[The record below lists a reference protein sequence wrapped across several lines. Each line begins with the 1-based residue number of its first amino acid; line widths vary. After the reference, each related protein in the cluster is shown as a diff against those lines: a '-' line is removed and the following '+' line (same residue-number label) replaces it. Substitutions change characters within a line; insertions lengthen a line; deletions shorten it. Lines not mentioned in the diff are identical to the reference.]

1 MDGNRPSDVLSPEC
15 PSRQVLRHLTSTW
28 GVLVLIVLLKGEH
41 RFSAL
46 KRRVGGVSERM
57 LAQTLQQLEG
67 DGMVLR
73 VAHPVVPPHVVY
85 SLTDLGQGAALRVQ
99 ALVGWLESALDDRAI
114 ASGDGKIGQI
124 CQV

>member
-114 ASGDGKIGQI
+114 ASGDGKIDQI
-124 CQV
+124 CQI

>member
-1 MDGNRPSDVLSPEC
+1 MDGNRPSDVWSPEC

-114 ASGDGKIGQI
+114 ASDDGKIGRI

>member
-1 MDGNRPSDVLSPEC
+1 MDGTRLSDVLSPDC

-28 GVLVLIVLLKGEH
+28 GVLVLIVLLQGEH

-57 LAQTLQQLEG
+57 LAQTLQQLEA

-85 SLTDLGQGAALRVQ
+85 SLTGLGQGAAERVQ
-99 ALVGWLESALDDRAI
+99 ALVGWLESALDDQVI
-114 ASGDGKIGQI
+114 ASGGGKSGLI
-124 CQV
+124 CRI

>member
-1 MDGNRPSDVLSPEC
+1 MDGNRPSDVLSSEC

-114 ASGDGKIGQI
+114 ASGDGKIGRI

>member
-114 ASGDGKIGQI
+114 ASDDGKIGRI

>member
-85 SLTDLGQGAALRVQ
+85 SLTDLGQGAALRVL

>member
-1 MDGNRPSDVLSPEC
+1 MDGNWPSDVLSPEC

-114 ASGDGKIGQI
+114 ASGDGKIGRI

>member
-57 LAQTLQQLEG
+57 VAQTLQQLEG

-114 ASGDGKIGQI
+114 ASDDGKIGRI

>member
-114 ASGDGKIGQI
+114 ASGDGKIGRI

>member
-1 MDGNRPSDVLSPEC
+1 MDGTRLSDVLSPDC

-28 GVLVLIVLLKGEH
+28 GVLVLIVLLQGEH

-57 LAQTLQQLEG
+57 LAQTLQQLEA

-85 SLTDLGQGAALRVQ
+85 SLTDLGQGAAERVQ

-114 ASGDGKIGQI
+114 ASGDGNSGRI

>member
-73 VAHPVVPPHVVY
+73 VAHSVVPPHVVY

-114 ASGDGKIGQI
+114 ASGDGKIGRI
-124 CQV
+124 F

>member
-1 MDGNRPSDVLSPEC
+1 MDGTRLSDVLSPDC

-28 GVLVLIVLLKGEH
+28 GVLVLIVLLQGEH

-57 LAQTLQQLEG
+57 LAQTLQQLEA

-85 SLTDLGQGAALRVQ
+85 SLTDLGQGAAERVQ
-99 ALVGWLESALDDRAI
+99 ALVGWLESTLVDRAI
-114 ASGDGKIGQI
+114 ASGDGKSGRI

>member
-114 ASGDGKIGQI
+114 ASGDGKIGRI
-124 CQV
+124 F

>member
-124 CQV
+124 CQI

>member
-99 ALVGWLESALDDRAI
+99 ALVGWLELALDDRAI
-114 ASGDGKIGQI
+114 ASGDGKIGRI

>member
-99 ALVGWLESALDDRAI
+99 ALVGWLELALDDRAI

>member
-114 ASGDGKIGQI
+114 ASDDGKIGQI

>member
-1 MDGNRPSDVLSPEC
+1 MDGNLMPDVLQANC
-15 PSRQVLRHLTSTW
+15 PSRQVLKHLTSTW
-28 GVLVLIVLLKGEH
+28 GVLVLIVLLQGEH

-46 KRRVGGVSERM
+46 RRKVGGVSERM

-85 SLTDLGQGAALRVQ
+85 SLTALGREAATRVAGLTQ
-99 ALVGWLESALDDRAI
+99 WIEANLDGI
-114 ASGDGKIGQI
+114 EASKP
-124 CQV
+124 

>member
-73 VAHPVVPPHVVY
+73 VAHPVVPPHG
-85 SLTDLGQGAALRVQ
+85 LGAVLHRLHRHIGR
-99 ALVGWLESALDDRAI
+99 GR
-114 ASGDGKIGQI
+114 GDMWQR
-124 CQV
+124 

>member
-1 MDGNRPSDVLSPEC
+1 MDGNRPSDVLSSEC

-99 ALVGWLESALDDRAI
+99 ALVGWLELALDDRAI

>member
-1 MDGNRPSDVLSPEC
+1 MDGNRPSDVLSSEC

>member
-1 MDGNRPSDVLSPEC
+1 MDGTRLSDVLSPDC

-28 GVLVLIVLLKGEH
+28 GVLVLIVLLQGEH

-57 LAQTLQQLEG
+57 LAQTLQQLEA

-85 SLTDLGQGAALRVQ
+85 SLTDLGQGAAERVQ
-99 ALVGWLESALDDRAI
+99 ALVGWLESTLDDRAI
-114 ASGDGKIGQI
+114 ASGDGKIGRI
-124 CQV
+124 CQI